1 MGRET
6 NPEPPVE
13 KLLRHLEESLLQPAF
28 RNSPE
33 AIDALLAAEFIEFGS
48 SGRVYDKQQAL
59 ESLRAETTTRRS
71 LTDFTTRLLAPG
83 VVLVTYRALRHD
95 ESPTCSL
102 RSSIWK
108 LTDGRWQIVFH
119 QGTNSTDFAL
129 GGENFH
135 LDRDDPPGIALNT
148 V

>member
-1 MGRET
+1 MGHEKT
-6 NPEPPVE
+6 PEPSIE
-13 KLLRHLEESLLQPAF
+13 EHLRHLEEGLLEPTF

-33 AIDALLAAEFIEFGS
+33 AVDALLATDFIEFGS

-59 ESLRAETTTRRS
+59 EGLRAETTIRRS
-71 LTDFTTRLLAPG
+71 LTHFATRLLAPG

-95 ESPTCSL
+95 ESPACSL

-135 LDRDDPPGIALNT
+135 LDRDDPPGIALNP